1 MSLLAAFL
9 GDSLHLETFQVQ
21 RALSVLCQMK
31 PHRRQEA
38 RDPWT
43 VKAQGSSCPHAHWQG
58 GAGRPGRQDTVG
70 TQAAIWSET
79 AGSSQKNSASSFPT
93 VLWEPPGIKP
103 PQSQPSHIYWEHIKR
118 RPQGSSPRGGLGKWR
133 ASLQVW
139 GSDSCRVSKNK
150 RNRGGGGELL
160 PMASSRTAPSL
171 LPAPG
176 RARKTEVPLRS
187 THELRFQKGWGGERK
202 PPNCKMLI
210 LRGLL
215 MSGSFL
221 LRCWIHDQKR
231 ADIYF

>member
-1 MSLLAAFL
+1 MRAGQSRAEAPSLPLLRVLLRTHRQLVHGGLWPAPPAASTQEAASDRSGWAMSLLAAFL
-9 GDSLHLETFQVQ
+9 GDSLHLDTFQVQ

-103 PQSQPSHIYWEHIKR
+103 PSPSPATFTGNTSSAGHRAARPGEAWASGEHRCRYGAVTAAESQRTRGTGVGVGSCCPWPAVAP
-118 RPQGSSPRGGLGKWR
+118 PQ
-133 ASLQVW
+133 ACFQ
-139 GSDSCRVSKNK
+139 
-150 RNRGGGGELL
+150 LL
-160 PMASSRTAPSL
+160 DG
-171 LPAPG
+171 PG
-176 RARKTEVPLRS
+176 R
-187 THELRFQKGWGGERK
+187 QK
-202 PPNCKMLI
+202 CL
-210 LRGLL
+210 
-215 MSGSFL
+215 
-221 LRCWIHDQKR
+221 
-231 ADIYF
+231 